1 MVPPASCRGGFTV
14 AVDLQSAAVSCCN
27 GFVYRPLRGYR
38 HQVLLARRHTVLLR
52 SHVVHQRDQCLQ
64 RLGRLE
70 ELCQLLR
77 SGDLELAVDHSEFLL
92 RVGQGDNRVHLL
104 LRRAHR
110 GLHRLGEASLVRA
123 GLVELRRQRAEGA
136 LDAPDESLHA
146 AECLDRLV
154 HVKKLLAKFFCFGS
168 CCTKY
173 LLQTL
178 RILREN
184 LEGLDVSVK
193 LEGYCRCGTAHV
205 FVYLLTITYIVNN
218 NQICHDHA
226 DVHITVHSQIHRHVI
241 LGKTLG
247 FYKDRAFRFLVM
259 SSLLRHMDFGR
270 LVLIQGRS
278 VERL

>member
-92 RVGQGDNRVHLL
+92 RVGQGDNCVHLL

-110 GLHRLGEASLVRA
+110 GLHRLRQASLVRA

-136 LDAPDESLHA
+136 LDARMRVSMPRKASAAWFMSNSLSPSF
-146 AECLDRLV
+146 LV
-154 HVKKLLAKFFCFGS
+154 S
-168 CCTKY
+168 
-173 LLQTL
+173 
-178 RILREN
+178 E
-184 LEGLDVSVK
+184 
-193 LEGYCRCGTAHV
+193 
-205 FVYLLTITYIVNN
+205 
-218 NQICHDHA
+218 
-226 DVHITVHSQIHRHVI
+226 TVVPS
-241 LGKTLG
+241 T
-247 FYKDRAFRFLVM
+247 FFRF
-259 SSLLRHMDFGR
+259 SASFAR
-270 LVLIQGRS
+270 I
-278 VERL
+278 

>member
-92 RVGQGDNRVHLL
+92 RVGQGDNCVHLL

-110 GLHRLGEASLVRA
+110 GLHRLRQASLVRI

-146 AECLDRLV
+146 AEGLGSLV
-154 HVKKLLAKFFCFGS
+154 HVQQFVSEFFSLRDCGTEHFFQIFG
-168 CCTKY
+168 
-173 LLQTL
+173 
-178 RILREN
+178 IFREDLKGLDIPVN
-184 LEGLDVSVK
+184 LECYRS
-193 LEGYCRCGTAHV
+193 RRTARHGAFTYL
-205 FVYLLTITYIVNN
+205 FVYLLNIP
-218 NQICHDHA
+218 
-226 DVHITVHSQIHRHVI
+226 
-241 LGKTLG
+241 
-247 FYKDRAFRFLVM
+247 
-259 SSLLRHMDFGR
+259 
-270 LVLIQGRS
+270 
-278 VERL
+278 

>member
-70 ELCQLLR
+70 
-77 SGDLELAVDHSEFLL
+77 
-92 RVGQGDNRVHLL
+92 VGQGDNCVHLL

-110 GLHRLGEASLVRA
+110 GLHRLRQASLVRA

-146 AECLDRLV
+146 AEGLGSLV
-154 HVKKLLAKFFCFGS
+154 HVQQFVSEFFSLRDCGTEHFFQIFG
-168 CCTKY
+168 
-173 LLQTL
+173 
-178 RILREN
+178 IFREDLKGLDIPVN
-184 LEGLDVSVK
+184 LECYRS
-193 LEGYCRCGTAHV
+193 RRTARHGAFTYL
-205 FVYLLTITYIVNN
+205 FVYLLNIP
-218 NQICHDHA
+218 
-226 DVHITVHSQIHRHVI
+226 
-241 LGKTLG
+241 
-247 FYKDRAFRFLVM
+247 
-259 SSLLRHMDFGR
+259 
-270 LVLIQGRS
+270 
-278 VERL
+278 